1 MTVDGDGVLTR
12 ATLLIVLML
21 LLLTQLPIVRASS
34 TTTTP
39 IQHVIVIM
47 QENHSFDNYF
57 GTYPTA
63 NGTLLDSTT
72 AHLQP
77 VDGLRDHVC
86 LPYQASC
93 ISPHLSTSDAPSNPE
108 EGQLTYQ
115 MDYSNNGSGFANYSG
130 PQSMIYFDYHSVA
143 AYWDYAEEYGLG
155 DKYFAS
161 ALSTTTPNRLM
172 ILGGDTPI
180 SANYGPPPFISYSK
194 TVMRQLDDSGV
205 SWGYYDY
212 LNASGEPFSMYPLNY
227 LSDVPFQA
235 LDKVRSISDLFG
247 ELGSGSNLPSV
258 SLVNSLGDF
267 KLTEHP
273 PFNPMMGERW
283 VVSIVNRV
291 MESSFWPTT
300 AIFIT
305 WDEGG
310 GFYDHVVPPREFTIN
325 HGFTQDLTGLGQRV
339 PLLVISPYSR
349 ENFVSDAVLSHLS
362 VLHFIEY
369 NWALPPLDEFVA
381 QSNLPLGFFNFS
393 QGARTPI
400 ILSPSATYPI
410 PSQSQSNRSLPS
422 VPVEY
427 ELVGIVVAVVL
438 LGSLSR
444 RIRRSSSIG
453 AGGEEPEMRM
463 QRLPRSEMRRGVLTQ
478 IGESMQSLSRGSS
491 P

>member
-12 ATLLIVLML
+12 ATLSIAIIL
-21 LLLTQLPIVRASS
+21 LLLTQLPAVRASS
-34 TTTTP
+34 TTITP

-72 AHLQP
+72 VHLRS

-86 LPYQASC
+86 LPYQAAC
-93 ISPHLSTSDAPSNPE
+93 VSPQLSTSDAPSNPE

-172 ILGGDTPI
+172 ILGGDTPV

-194 TVMRQLDDSGV
+194 TVMKQLDDSGV

-212 LNASGEPFSMYPLNY
+212 LNASGEPFNMYPLNY
-227 LSDVPFQA
+227 LSDVPSQA
-235 LDKVRSISDLFG
+235 LDKARSISDLLG

-349 ENFVSDAVLSHLS
+349 ENFVSDTLLSHLS
-362 VLHFIEY
+362 LLRFIEY
-369 NWALPPLDEFVA
+369 NWALPPLDELVA

>member
-1 MTVDGDGVLTR
+1 MTVAGGRVLTR
-12 ATLLIVLML
+12 ATLLVVLML

-34 TTTTP
+34 TTATP

-63 NGTLLDSTT
+63 NGTLLNSTT
-72 AHLQP
+72 AHLRP

-86 LPYQASC
+86 LPYQAGC
-93 ISPHLSTSDAPSNPE
+93 VSPHLSTSDAPSNPE

-115 MDYSNNGSGFANYSG
+115 MDYSSG

-155 DKYFAS
+155 DEYFAS

-172 ILGGDTPI
+172 ILGGDTPV

-194 TVMRQLDDSGV
+194 TVMRQLEDSGV

-212 LNASGEPFSMYPLNY
+212 LNASGEPFNMYPLNY
-227 LSDVPFQA
+227 LSDVPSQA
-235 LDKVRSISDLFG
+235 PDNVRSISELLG
-247 ELGSGSNLPSV
+247 ELGSGSNLPSMSV
-258 SLVNSLGDF
+258 VNSLGDF

-273 PFNPMMGERW
+273 PFNPTIGERW

-310 GFYDHVVPPREFTIN
+310 GYYDHVVPPREFTIN
-325 HGFTQDLTGLGQRV
+325 HGFTQDLAGLGQRV
-339 PLLVISPYSR
+339 PLLVISPYSK
-349 ENFVSDAVLSHLS
+349 ENFVSDSLLSHLS
-362 VLHFIEY
+362 LLHFIEY
-369 NWALPPLDEFVA
+369 NWMLPPLDELAA
-381 QSNLPLGFFNFS
+381 QSNLPLEFFNFS
-393 QGARTPI
+393 QAPRAPI
-400 ILSPSATYPI
+400 ILGSPNTYPI
-410 PSQSQSNRSLPS
+410 PSQSLSNGSLPGVPIGFELAGIVAAVILLGSFSRRRTRRSALAGLGNDGMQTRMQQPLPPKARSGKPMQTGSSMKSCSTRSLP
-422 VPVEY
+422 
-427 ELVGIVVAVVL
+427 
-438 LGSLSR
+438 
-444 RIRRSSSIG
+444 
-453 AGGEEPEMRM
+453 
-463 QRLPRSEMRRGVLTQ
+463 
-478 IGESMQSLSRGSS
+478 
-491 P
+491 

>member
-77 VDGLRDHVC
+77 VDGPRDHVC

-93 ISPHLSTSDAPSNPE
+93 VSPHLSTSDAPSNPE

-227 LSDVPFQA
+227 LSEVPFQA

-310 GFYDHVVPPREFTIN
+310 CF
-325 HGFTQDLTGLGQRV
+325 
-339 PLLVISPYSR
+339 
-349 ENFVSDAVLSHLS
+349 
-362 VLHFIEY
+362 
-369 NWALPPLDEFVA
+369 
-381 QSNLPLGFFNFS
+381 
-393 QGARTPI
+393 
-400 ILSPSATYPI
+400 
-410 PSQSQSNRSLPS
+410 
-422 VPVEY
+422 
-427 ELVGIVVAVVL
+427 
-438 LGSLSR
+438 
-444 RIRRSSSIG
+444 
-453 AGGEEPEMRM
+453 
-463 QRLPRSEMRRGVLTQ
+463 
-478 IGESMQSLSRGSS
+478 
-491 P
+491 

>member
-1 MTVDGDGVLTR
+1 
-12 ATLLIVLML
+12 
-21 LLLTQLPIVRASS
+21 
-34 TTTTP
+34 
-39 IQHVIVIM
+39 
-47 QENHSFDNYF
+47 
-57 GTYPTA
+57 
-63 NGTLLDSTT
+63 
-72 AHLQP
+72 
-77 VDGLRDHVC
+77 
-86 LPYQASC
+86 
-93 ISPHLSTSDAPSNPE
+93 
-108 EGQLTYQ
+108 
-115 MDYSNNGSGFANYSG
+115 MDYSDNGSGFANYSG

-172 ILGGDTPI
+172 ILGGDTPV

-212 LNASGEPFSMYPLNY
+212 LNASGVPFSMYPLNY

-310 GFYDHVVPPREFTIN
+310 GFYDHVVPSREFTIN

-349 ENFVSDAVLSHLS
+349 ENFVSDTVLSHLS
-362 VLHFIEY
+362 LLHFIEY
-369 NWALPPLDEFVA
+369 NWALPPLDELVA

-400 ILSPSATYPI
+400 ILSSSATYPI

-438 LGSLSR
+438 LGNLSR

>member
-1 MTVDGDGVLTR
+1 MKVDGDEVLTR
-12 ATLLIVLML
+12 ATMLIVLML
-21 LLLTQLPIVRASS
+21 ILLTQLPIVLASS
-34 TTTTP
+34 TTTP

-77 VDGLRDHVC
+77 VTGLRDHLC
-86 LPYQASC
+86 LPYQAAC
-93 ISPHLSTSDAPSNPE
+93 VSPHLSTSEAPSNPE

-115 MDYSNNGSGFANYSG
+115 SDYANNGSGFASNSG

-155 DKYFAS
+155 DEYFAS

-172 ILGGDTPI
+172 ILGGDTPV

-212 LNASGEPFSMYPLNY
+212 LNASGEPFNMYPLNY
-227 LSDVPFQA
+227 LSDVPSQA
-235 LDKVRSISDLFG
+235 LDKVRSISDFLG

-273 PFNPMMGERW
+273 PFNPTMGERW
-283 VVSIVNRV
+283 VVSMVNRV
-291 MESSFWPTT
+291 MESIYWPST

-310 GFYDHVVPPREFTIN
+310 GYYDHVMPPHEFTIN
-325 HGFTQDLTGLGQRV
+325 HGFSQALEGLGQRV
-339 PLLVISPYSR
+339 PLLVISPYSK
-349 ENFVSDAVLSHLS
+349 ENFVSETLLSHLS
-362 VLHFIEY
+362 LLHFIEY
-369 NWALPPLDEFVA
+369 NWALSSLDELVA

-393 QGARTPI
+393 RAIRTPI

-410 PSQSQSNRSLPS
+410 PSQAQSSGPLPTI
-422 VPVEY
+422 PIEY
-427 ELVGIVVAVVL
+427 ELVGIVVAVIL
-438 LGSLSR
+438 LGGLGR
-444 RIRRSSSIG
+444 RPRRSSSVG
-453 AGGEEPEMRM
+453 PDSEEPETPI
-463 QRLPRSEMRRGVLTQ
+463 QRLPPSEMRRGLTTQ
-478 IGESMQSLSRGSS
+478 MGESTQSCSRGSS